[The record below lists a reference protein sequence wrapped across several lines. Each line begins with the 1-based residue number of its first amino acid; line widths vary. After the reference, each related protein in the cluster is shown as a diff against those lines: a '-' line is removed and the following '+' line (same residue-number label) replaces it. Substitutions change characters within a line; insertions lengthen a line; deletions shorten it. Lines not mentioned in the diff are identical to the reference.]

1 MDPLSITAGVV
12 GIVAPTLHC
21 VRLLVED
28 LQNIADAP
36 NTVKALTNNLQSVEL
51 ALDSL
56 GAVTDSQW
64 ESLGDAIT
72 TQSKATITSCK
83 TSCERFKTSLDRW
96 TRHSTDGTLSWRDRA
111 TLGIFRQDHIKS
123 ISKQLQQCNITL
135 TSVTSIA
142 TLHSSPQQAQ
152 AAEEI
157 KTIISTKETA
167 VNNAITATNDQ
178 SAEVSA
184 QLVALTLA
192 EPGEGETDADQ
203 ASATKQVAMEKKAL
217 HESRMLFEELL
228 SVIQTAAANA
238 RADQGTTITFGNNNS
253 GQQVGVNS
261 GTITATFG
269 RRG

>member
-1 MDPLSITAGVV
+1 MS
-12 GIVAPTLHC
+12 
-21 VRLLVED
+21 
-28 LQNIADAP
+28 
-36 NTVKALTNNLQSVEL
+36 S
-51 ALDSL
+51 
-56 GAVTDSQW
+56 
-64 ESLGDAIT
+64 
-72 TQSKATITSCK
+72 
-83 TSCERFKTSLDRW
+83 
-96 TRHSTDGTLSWRDRA
+96 RHSSL
-111 TLGIFRQDHIKS
+111 
-123 ISKQLQQCNITL
+123 
-135 TSVTSIA
+135 
-142 TLHSSPQQAQ
+142 QQAQ

-203 ASATKQVAMEKKAL
+203 TSATKQVAMEKKVL